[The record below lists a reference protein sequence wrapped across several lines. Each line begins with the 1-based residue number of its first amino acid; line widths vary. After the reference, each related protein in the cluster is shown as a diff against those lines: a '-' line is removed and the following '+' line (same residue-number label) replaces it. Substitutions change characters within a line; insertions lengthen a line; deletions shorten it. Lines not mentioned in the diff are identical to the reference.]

1 MVDFVCY
8 LNLAI
13 SRRCAQMSTYCI
25 NFNVLFMINGNY
37 LGALQGKR
45 TKRIGLETG
54 TLVNFGA
61 NGMEYKHFAPVISP
75 QITQI
80 DAE

>member
-1 MVDFVCY
+1 
-8 LNLAI
+8 
-13 SRRCAQMSTYCI
+13 
-25 NFNVLFMINGNY
+25 MINGNY